1 MIYNIA
7 RYFYLKKGEITVKG
21 QIKKIF
27 ATALGIAMTL
37 SMSVVPTLAFD
48 RMPEYTDSN
57 ANSENATYS
66 ITISDTTPDKSK
78 AGHIY
83 GAYQIMKG
91 NVNGTDGSFIM
102 SDIDWGSGIDASKL
116 TGEYAGLTA
125 KAAAKKLA
133 GDATQEV
140 ETEAATAFAQQ
151 IVKDEALTAPAGT
164 VSKSPY
170 KITELKPG
178 YYLILDE
185 WNPDDQKGTQP
196 DASTAFI
203 LKVVGDTTVA
213 PKSDIP
219 TVEKKVLDTNDTAQA
234 VPAADLNAAW
244 KDSADY
250 DAYANDKVPFKL
262 TATLPSDNSA
272 HHGFSD
278 YKSYKLVFN
287 DTFEAGLSSP
297 SKNIAEYDIYVGT
310 HKLTEEEKTTV
321 GARVATSANGFNL
334 TIANV
339 KALTGANAPV
349 AGGTVIR
356 SPGIGGTSATG
367 ANAPVAGGTVT
378 VIYHLTLDK
387 ATAVIGSK
395 GQANKVN
402 LTFSNNPNVNCER
415 DTGLTPTD
423 TVRVFTYKVDV
434 DKIDEGQ
441 KPLEGAAFKLEKK
454 NPDGSFKTV
463 IENIGNV
470 GTDKTKFEITGIDD
484 GTYRI
489 TETAT
494 PRGYNSIKPVTFTV
508 NATHQETADDP
519 QLETLTVTD
528 VKMDTLLGDTKSNA
542 PVFTADKTSG
552 SAATK
557 VVNEKGLVL
566 PKTGD
571 MGTMIFYIAGAG
583 LIAGSIIALKR
594 RKNAH
599 SAKST
604 TRA

>member
-37 SMSVVPTLAFD
+37 SMSVVPTLAAQPTP
-48 RMPEYTDSN
+48 RDSN

-66 ITISDTTPDKSK
+66 ITISDTNPDKSK
-78 AGHIY
+78 AGHTY

-102 SDIDWGSGIDASKL
+102 SDIDWGSGIDETKL
-116 TGEYAGLTA
+116 TGEYKGLTA

-133 GDATQEV
+133 GTATKEV

-151 IVKDEALTAPAGT
+151 IVKDGALTTAAGT

-170 KITELKPG
+170 KITGLKPG
-178 YYLILDE
+178 YYLIKDE
-185 WNPDDQKGTQP
+185 KNPDNQKGTQP

-272 HHGFSD
+272 HHGFAD

-287 DTFEAGLSSP
+287 DTFEAGLSAP

-321 GARVATSANGFNL
+321 GASVATSANGFNL

-339 KALTGANAPV
+339 KAL
-349 AGGTVIR
+349 
-356 SPGIGGTSATG
+356 TG

-402 LTFSNNPNVNCER
+402 LTFSNNPNVNGEG

-423 TVRVFTYKVDV
+423 TVRVFTYKVDI
-434 DKIDEGQ
+434 DKIDSEQ
-441 KPLEGAAFKLEKK
+441 KPLEGAAFKLEKETSE
-454 NPDGSFKTV
+454 GFKTV

-528 VKMDTLLGDTKSNA
+528 VKMNTLLGDTTSNA
-542 PVFTADKTSG
+542 PTFTADKTSG

-599 SAKST
+599 SAN
-604 TRA
+604 

>member
-1 MIYNIA
+1 M
-7 RYFYLKKGEITVKG
+7 KG

-37 SMSVVPTLAFD
+37 SMSVVPTLAA
-48 RMPEYTDSN
+48 EQETDSN
-57 ANSENATYS
+57 ANKWNATYS
-66 ITISDTTPDKSK
+66 ITISDTNPDKSK
-78 AGHIY
+78 TGHTY
-83 GAYQIMKG
+83 GAYQIMEG

-116 TGEYAGLTA
+116 TGEYKGLTA

-133 GDATQEV
+133 GTATKEV

-151 IVKDEALTAPAGT
+151 IVKDGALTTAAGT

-170 KITELKPG
+170 KITGLNPG
-178 YYLILDE
+178 YYLIKDE
-185 WNPDDQKGTQP
+185 KNPDDQKGTQP

-234 VPAADLNAAW
+234 TPAADLNAAW
-244 KDSADY
+244 EDSADY

-262 TATLPSDNSA
+262 TATLPADNA
-272 HHGFSD
+272 EHHGFSD

-287 DTFEAGLSSP
+287 DTFEAGLSAP
-297 SKNIAEYDIYVGT
+297 SANIADYDIYVGT
-310 HKLTEEEKTTV
+310 YKLTEEEKTTV
-321 GARVATSANGFNL
+321 GASVATSANGFNL

-339 KALTGANAPV
+339 KALTGTNAPK
-349 AGGTVIR
+349 
-356 SPGIGGTSATG
+356 
-367 ANAPVAGGTVT
+367 AGGTVT
-378 VIYHLTLDK
+378 VIYKLTLDK
-387 ATAVIGSK
+387 ATAVIGAK

-402 LTFSNNPNVNCER
+402 LTFSNNPNVNGGG

-434 DKIDEGQ
+434 DKIDPEQ

-454 NPDGSFKTV
+454 NPDGSFETV
-463 IENIGNV
+463 IDNIGNV

-489 TETAT
+489 KETTT

-528 VKMDTLLGDTKSNA
+528 VKMNTLLGDTTSNA
-542 PVFTADKTSG
+542 PKFTADKTSG

-571 MGTMIFYIAGAG
+571 MGTMIFYIVGAG

-599 SAKST
+599 SVN
-604 TRA
+604 

>member
-37 SMSVVPTLAFD
+37 SMSVVPTLAD
-48 RMPEYTDSN
+48 TN
-57 ANSENATYS
+57 ANSESATYS
-66 ITISDTTPDKSK
+66 ITISDTNPDTSK
-78 AGHIY
+78 AGHTY

-116 TGEYAGLTA
+116 TGEYKGLTA

-133 GDATQEV
+133 GDATKEV

-151 IVKDEALTAPAGT
+151 IVKDGALKTAAGT

-170 KITELKPG
+170 TITGLKPG
-178 YYLILDE
+178 YYLIKDE
-185 WNPDDQKGTQP
+185 KNPDDQKGTQP

-244 KDSADY
+244 EDSADY

-272 HHGFSD
+272 HHGFAD

-287 DTFEAGLSSP
+287 DTFEAGLSAP
-297 SKNIAEYDIYVGT
+297 SGNIADYDIYVGT

-321 GARVATSANGFNL
+321 GASVATSANGFNL

-339 KALTGANAPV
+339 KAL
-349 AGGTVIR
+349 
-356 SPGIGGTSATG
+356 TG

-402 LTFSNNPNVNCER
+402 LTFSNNPNVNGEG

-434 DKIDEGQ
+434 DKIDPEQ

-528 VKMDTLLGDTKSNA
+528 VKMDTLLGDTTSNA
-542 PVFTADKTSG
+542 PTFTADKTSG

-599 SAKST
+599 SAN
-604 TRA
+604 

>member
-1 MIYNIA
+1 M
-7 RYFYLKKGEITVKG
+7 KG

-37 SMSVVPTLAFD
+37 SMSVVPTLAIQLT
-48 RMPEYTDSN
+48 PYTDSN

-66 ITISDTTPDKSK
+66 ITISDTNPDKSK
-78 AGHIY
+78 AGHTY

-102 SDIDWGSGIDASKL
+102 SDIDWGSGIDETKL
-116 TGEYAGLTA
+116 TGEYKGLTP

-133 GDATQEV
+133 GTATQEV

-151 IVKDEALTAPAGT
+151 IVKDGALTAPAGT

-170 KITELKPG
+170 TIGNLKPG
-178 YYLILDE
+178 YYLIRDE
-185 WNPDDQKGTQP
+185 KNPDDQKGTQP

-203 LKVVGDTTVA
+203 LKVVGNTTVA

-234 VPAADLNAAW
+234 APTADLNAAW
-244 KDSADY
+244 EDSADY

-262 TATLPSDNSA
+262 TATLPADNSA
-272 HHGFSD
+272 HHGFVD

-287 DTFEAGLSSP
+287 DTFEAGLSAP

-321 GARVATSANGFNL
+321 GASVATSANGFNL

-339 KALTGANAPV
+339 KALTGANAPK
-349 AGGTVIR
+349 
-356 SPGIGGTSATG
+356 
-367 ANAPVAGGTVT
+367 AGGTVT
-378 VIYHLTLDK
+378 VIYKLTLDK

-402 LTFSNNPNVNCER
+402 LTFSNNPNVNGGG

-423 TVRVFTYKVDV
+423 TVRVFTYKVDI
-434 DKIDEGQ
+434 DKIDSKQ
-441 KPLEGAAFKLEKK
+441 KPLEGAAFKLEKETSE
-454 NPDGSFKTV
+454 GFETV
-463 IENIGNV
+463 IENIRNV

-528 VKMDTLLGDTKSNA
+528 VKMNTLLGDDKSNA
-542 PVFTADKTSG
+542 PTFTADKTSG

-599 SAKST
+599 SAN
-604 TRA
+604 

>member
-1 MIYNIA
+1 M
-7 RYFYLKKGEITVKG
+7 KG

-37 SMSVVPTLAFD
+37 SMSVVPTLAD
-48 RMPEYTDSN
+48 TN
-57 ANSENATYS
+57 ANSESATYS
-66 ITISDTTPDKSK
+66 ITISDTKADTSK
-78 AGHIY
+78 AGHTY

-116 TGEYAGLTA
+116 TGEYKGLTA

-151 IVKDEALTAPAGT
+151 IVKDGALTAPAGT

-170 KITELKPG
+170 KISDLKPG
-178 YYLILDE
+178 YYLIRDE
-185 WNPDDQKGTQP
+185 KNPDDQKGTQP

-244 KDSADY
+244 EDSADY

-262 TATLPSDNSA
+262 TATLPADNSA
-272 HHGFSD
+272 HHGFVD

-287 DTFEAGLSSP
+287 DTFEAGLSAP
-297 SKNIAEYDIYVGT
+297 SGNIADYDIYVGT

-321 GARVATSANGFNL
+321 GASVATSANGFNL

-349 AGGTVIR
+349 AGGTV
-356 SPGIGGTSATG
+356 
-367 ANAPVAGGTVT
+367 T

-387 ATAVIGSK
+387 ATAVIGAK

-402 LTFSNNPNVNCER
+402 LTFSNNPNVNGGG

-423 TVRVFTYKVDV
+423 TVRVFTYKVDI
-434 DKIDEGQ
+434 DKLDNNQ

-489 TETAT
+489 TETTT

-519 QLETLTVTD
+519 QLETFTVTD
-528 VKMDTLLGDTKSNA
+528 VKMDTLLGDTTSNA
-542 PVFTADKTSG
+542 PTFTADKTSG

-599 SAKST
+599 SAN
-604 TRA
+604 

>member
-1 MIYNIA
+1 M
-7 RYFYLKKGEITVKG
+7 KG

-37 SMSVVPTLAFD
+37 SMSVVPTLAVTPNPVD
-48 RMPEYTDSN
+48 AN
-57 ANSENATYS
+57 ANRENATYS
-66 ITISDTTPDKSK
+66 ITISDTNRDKSK
-78 AGHIY
+78 AGHDY
-83 GAYQIMKG
+83 GAFQIMKG

-102 SDIDWGSGIDASKL
+102 SDIDWGPGIDASKL
-116 TGEYAGLTA
+116 SGDYKGKSA
-125 KAAAKKLA
+125 KEVAKMLA
-133 GDATQEV
+133 GTATKEV

-151 IVKDEALTAPAGT
+151 IVKDGALTVPAET

-170 KITELKPG
+170 TITGLKPG
-178 YYLILDE
+178 YYLIMDGK
-185 WNPDDQKGTQP
+185 NPDDQKGTQP

-219 TVEKKVLDTNDTAQA
+219 TVEKKVLDTNDSTQA
-234 VPAADLNAAW
+234 APAADLNAAW
-244 KDSADY
+244 EDSADY

-262 TATLPSDNSA
+262 TATLPSDNA
-272 HHGFSD
+272 EHHGFSD

-287 DTFEAGLSSP
+287 DTFEAGLSAP
-297 SKNIAEYDIYVGT
+297 SKNIAGYDIYVGE
-310 HKLTEEEKTTV
+310 HKLTDEEKTTV
-321 GARVATSANGFNL
+321 GASVATSANGFNL

-339 KALTGANAPV
+339 KALTGDNAP
-349 AGGTVIR
+349 T
-356 SPGIGGTSATG
+356 
-367 ANAPVAGGTVT
+367 AGGTVT
-378 VIYHLTLDK
+378 VIYKLTLDK

-402 LTFSNNPNVNCER
+402 LTFSNNPNVNGGG

-423 TVRVFTYKVDV
+423 TVRVFTYKVDI
-434 DKIDEGQ
+434 DKLDNNQ
-441 KPLEGAAFKLEKK
+441 KPLKGAAFKLEKK
-454 NPDGSFKTV
+454 TDGSFETV

-508 NATHQETADDP
+508 NATHDATANDP
-519 QLETLTVTD
+519 QLTSLTVTD
-528 VKMDTLLGDTKSNA
+528 VEMDALLGETEAHA
-542 PVFTADKTSG
+542 PTFTADKTSG

-557 VVNEKGLVL
+557 IVNEKGLVL

-599 SAKST
+599 SAN
-604 TRA
+604 

>member
-1 MIYNIA
+1 M
-7 RYFYLKKGEITVKG
+7 FYLKKGEITVKG

-37 SMSVVPTLAFD
+37 SMSVVPTLAD
-48 RMPEYTDSN
+48 TN
-57 ANSENATYS
+57 ANAENAKYS
-66 ITISDTTPDKSK
+66 ITISDTNPDKSK

-170 KITELKPG
+170 KITKLKPG

-185 WNPDDQKGTQP
+185 RNPDDQKGTQP

-287 DTFEAGLSSP
+287 DTFEAGLSAP
-297 SKNIAEYDIYVGT
+297 SKNIADYDIYVGT
-310 HKLTEEEKTTV
+310 HKLTEKEKATV

-349 AGGTVIR
+349 AGGTV
-356 SPGIGGTSATG
+356 A
-367 ANAPVAGGTVT
+367 

-434 DKIDEGQ
+434 DKIDEGR

-528 VKMDTLLGDTKSNA
+528 VKMDTLLGDTSSKT
-542 PVFTADKTSG
+542 PTFTADKTSG

-557 VVNEKGLVL
+557 IVNEKGLVL

-594 RKNAH
+594 RKNAR

>member
-1 MIYNIA
+1 M
-7 RYFYLKKGEITVKG
+7 KG

-37 SMSVVPTLAFD
+37 SMSVVPTLAD
-48 RMPEYTDSN
+48 TN
-57 ANSENATYS
+57 ANSESATYS
-66 ITISDTTPDKSK
+66 ITISDTNPDTSK
-78 AGHIY
+78 AGHTY

-116 TGEYAGLTA
+116 TGEYKGLTA

-133 GDATQEV
+133 GDATKEV

-151 IVKDEALTAPAGT
+151 IVKDGALTAPAGT

-170 KITELKPG
+170 TITGLKPG
-178 YYLILDE
+178 YYLIKDE
-185 WNPDDQKGTQP
+185 KNPDDQKGTQP

-244 KDSADY
+244 EDSADY

-272 HHGFSD
+272 HHGFAD

-287 DTFEAGLSSP
+287 DTFEAGLSAP
-297 SKNIAEYDIYVGT
+297 SGNIADYDIYVGT

-321 GARVATSANGFNL
+321 GASVATSANGFNL

-339 KALTGANAPV
+339 KAL
-349 AGGTVIR
+349 
-356 SPGIGGTSATG
+356 TG

-402 LTFSNNPNVNCER
+402 LTFSNNPNVNGGG

-434 DKIDEGQ
+434 DKIDPEQ

-528 VKMDTLLGDTKSNA
+528 VKMDTLLGDTTSNA
-542 PVFTADKTSG
+542 PTFTADKTSG

-599 SAKST
+599 SAN
-604 TRA
+604 

>member
-37 SMSVVPTLAFD
+37 SMSVVPTLAAQPTP
-48 RMPEYTDSN
+48 RDSN

-66 ITISDTTPDKSK
+66 ITISDTNPDKSK
-78 AGHIY
+78 AGHTY

-102 SDIDWGSGIDASKL
+102 SDIDWGSGIDETKL
-116 TGEYAGLTA
+116 TGEYKGLTA

-133 GDATQEV
+133 GTATKEV

-151 IVKDEALTAPAGT
+151 IVKDGALTTAAGT

-170 KITELKPG
+170 KITGLKPG
-178 YYLILDE
+178 YYLIKDE
-185 WNPDDQKGTQP
+185 KNPDNQKGTQP

-234 VPAADLNAAW
+234 APTADLNAAW
-244 KDSADY
+244 EDSADY

-272 HHGFSD
+272 HHGFAD

-287 DTFEAGLSSP
+287 DTFEAGLSAP

-321 GARVATSANGFNL
+321 GASVATSANGFNL

-339 KALTGANAPV
+339 KAL
-349 AGGTVIR
+349 
-356 SPGIGGTSATG
+356 TG

-402 LTFSNNPNVNCER
+402 LTFSNNPNVNGEG

-423 TVRVFTYKVDV
+423 TVRVFTYKVDI
-434 DKIDEGQ
+434 DKIDSEQ
-441 KPLEGAAFKLEKK
+441 KPLEGAAFKLEKETSE
-454 NPDGSFKTV
+454 GFKTV

-528 VKMDTLLGDTKSNA
+528 VKMNTLLGDTTSNA
-542 PVFTADKTSG
+542 PTFTADKTSG

-599 SAKST
+599 SAN
-604 TRA
+604 

>member
-1 MIYNIA
+1 M
-7 RYFYLKKGEITVKG
+7 KG

-37 SMSVVPTLAFD
+37 SMSVVPTLAD
-48 RMPEYTDSN
+48 TN

-66 ITISDTTPDKSK
+66 ITISDTNPDTSK
-78 AGHIY
+78 AGHTY

-116 TGEYAGLTA
+116 TGEYKGLTA

-133 GDATQEV
+133 GDATKEV

-151 IVKDEALTAPAGT
+151 IVKDGALKTAAGT
-164 VSKSPY
+164 VSQSPY
-170 KITELKPG
+170 KITGLKPG
-178 YYLILDE
+178 YYLIRDE
-185 WNPDDQKGTQP
+185 KNPDDQKGTQP

-203 LKVVGDTTVA
+203 MKVVGDTTVA

-244 KDSADY
+244 EDSADY

-262 TATLPSDNSA
+262 TATLPADNSA
-272 HHGFSD
+272 HHGFAD

-287 DTFEAGLSSP
+287 DTFEAGLSAP
-297 SKNIAEYDIYVGT
+297 SGNIADYDIYVGT

-321 GARVATSANGFNL
+321 GASVATSANGFNL

-339 KALTGANAPV
+339 KAL
-349 AGGTVIR
+349 
-356 SPGIGGTSATG
+356 TG

-402 LTFSNNPNVNCER
+402 LTFSNNPNVNGGG

-434 DKIDEGQ
+434 DKIDPEQ

-528 VKMDTLLGDTKSNA
+528 VKMDTLLGDTTSNA
-542 PVFTADKTSG
+542 PTFTADKTSG

-599 SAKST
+599 SAN
-604 TRA
+604 